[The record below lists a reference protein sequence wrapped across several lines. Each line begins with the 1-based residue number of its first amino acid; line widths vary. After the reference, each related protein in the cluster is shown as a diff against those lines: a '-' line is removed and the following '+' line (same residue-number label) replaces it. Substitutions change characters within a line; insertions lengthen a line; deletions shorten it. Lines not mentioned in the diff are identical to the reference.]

1 MPAAVQYL
9 TRRTKPGRRFSN
21 ISAVSCCL
29 FALLV
34 TWAAA
39 EPLSERIDY
48 LYLAVLVATGFCP
61 AIWIVWR
68 FRPRPL
74 TMVTA
79 VSALSLP
86 VLLWL
91 STRAEA
97 MNRPDSGRVKPQ
109 LEILAMYAT
118 ILPFFWANFRILLL
132 VRIALTRLR
141 PISAGYCA
149 NCGYDLRA
157 TPHRCPECGLV
168 VKRPGDAA

>member
-1 MPAAVQYL
+1 MSGGAQHL
-9 TRRTKPGRRFSN
+9 THRSKPGPRFSV
-21 ISAVSCCL
+21 ISAVSCCS
-29 FALLV
+29 FGLLV
-34 TWAAA
+34 SWAAA
-39 EPLSERIDY
+39 EPLSDTIDY
-48 LYLAVLVATGFCP
+48 LYLAALVATGICP
-61 AIWIVWR
+61 AVWIVWR

-86 VLLWL
+86 LLLWL

-132 VRIALTRLR
+132 VRIALSGLR
-141 PISAGYCA
+141 PVSTGYCA

-157 TPHRCPECGLV
+157 TPDRCPECGLV
-168 VKRPGDAA
+168 VKKTGHAA